1 MVAPLLLAL
10 KIQLALITTL
20 RINCK
25 TEDPLKSLYPNLS
38 KCVHF
43 VNPHLLLLLFL
54 LNIKRWNYFM
64 HASN

>member
-38 KCVHF
+38 KCVHI